1 MQVITKFDLGDVT
14 NEGPVFSWIAEMSYK
29 GELNIRYWTSSGKK
43 WFTETELDWPG
54 KFCKNCGGKVVPTV
68 YEGHPDWTHDTGDGT
83 TSFLCHARNIA
94 EVDA

>member
-1 MQVITKFDLGDVT
+1 MVLECAKTVVAHNIEFDVGVMNFALST
-14 NEGPVFSWIAEMSYK
+14 QQLPQ
-29 GELNIRYWTSSGKK
+29 LN
-43 WFTETELDWPG
+43 WPE